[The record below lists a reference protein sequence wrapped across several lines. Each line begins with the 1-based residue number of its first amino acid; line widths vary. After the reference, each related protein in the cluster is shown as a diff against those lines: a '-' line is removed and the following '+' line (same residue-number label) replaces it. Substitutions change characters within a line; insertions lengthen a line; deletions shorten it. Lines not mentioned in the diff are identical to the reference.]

1 VVSCQDPLAV
11 EDTCVADPH
20 IVVGSCAEDLLIAAE
35 DFEEEEAF
43 VAVATSEEAVVD
55 FEEEEAFVDAEDSEA
70 VEDFVAAVVAASEAA
85 VAEEDSEAAEEAFEA
100 GVAVDSAV
108 AGEMTK
114 AEVAVA
120 GAMMK
125 AEAAAVNEMTE
136 GEANETGTLVATATA
151 GATET
156 VRDGIETAIGAT
168 AAATD
173 EGPEAEIE
181 VDETI
186 SDDKSSIRVHSKCSM
201 YTQTLLRTSKHTKS

>member
-1 VVSCQDPLAV
+1 M
-11 EDTCVADPH
+11 ADPH
-20 IVVGSCAEDLLIAAE
+20 IVVDSCVEDLLIAVE

-43 VAVATSEEAVVD
+43 VAVATSEAVVD

-108 AGEMTK
+108 AGEMMK

-136 GEANETGTLVATATA
+136 GVANETGTLVATATV
-151 GATET
+151 GVTEI

-201 YTQTLLRTSKHTKS
+201 YTQTLLRTSKLTKS